1 MRNFPVLLF
10 SSLLL
15 CAGCTTNDDV
25 IGSIDSPNVVFILA
39 DDLGY
44 SDLACMGSTFY
55 ETPNLDRLAAMGAS
69 FTNGYANCQ
78 VCSPSRASIMT
89 GQFTTGHGITDWI
102 GAATGEDWRK
112 ANRHNKLL
120 PPDYIRS
127 LPDSLTVMPEAF
139 RQAGYRTFF
148 AGKWHL
154 GDEGSWPT
162 DHGFE
167 VNVGGWDRGSPIG
180 GYFDPYTNPNLPNE
194 APGENLS
201 ERLAEETAEFIAA
214 NQDTNFFAYLSFYAV
229 HGPIQSTRDKW
240 EKYRKKALAKGIDS
254 TGFSMERVLPY
265 KLHQDHPVY
274 AGLVEQMDD
283 AVGIVL
289 DQLEASGLMEN
300 TIIVF
305 TSDNGGVV
313 SGDGYATNLAPL
325 RGGKG
330 YQWEGGIK
338 VPFLLYAPG
347 QTTAGSKPADLVTG
361 ADLYPTLLDLA
372 GLPRQVEVH
381 KDGISLAPTLSG
393 ASLPKRDL
401 IWHYPH
407 YGNQGGEPSSILRR
421 GDYKLIFYYEGRRAE
436 LYHLPSDPGERKD
449 ISKANEGMT
458 QDLQTALFAHL
469 KARKAKKA
477 KPDPKY
483 DRSKRA
489 EVLARYHAELLPRLE
504 ARRKARYRADWQP
517 NEDWWGSE
525 VTKD

>member
-1 MRNFPVLLF
+1 MRYFAP
-10 SSLLL
+10 SLLL
-15 CAGCTTNDDV
+15 LLLLVSCSSDQN
-25 IGSIDSPNVVFILA
+25 SRNPNLPPNVVFILA

-55 ETPNLDRLAAMGAS
+55 ETPNLDRLAAMGAT

-102 GAATGEDWRK
+102 GAASGTNWRE

-120 PPDYIRS
+120 PPDYVRA
-127 LPDSLTVMPEAF
+127 LPDSLTTMPEAF

-167 VNVGGWDRGSPIG
+167 INVGGWDRGSPIG
-180 GYFDPYTNPNLPNE
+180 GYFDPYQNPNLPNE
-194 APGENLS
+194 QPGQNLS
-201 ERLAEETAEFIAA
+201 ARLAEETADFISASR
-214 NQDTNFFAYLSFYAV
+214 DTNFFAYLSFYAV
-229 HGPIQSTRDKW
+229 HGPIQSTREKW
-240 EKYRKKALAKGIDS
+240 EKYRQKALAQGIDS
-254 TGFSMERVLPY
+254 TGFTMERILPY
-265 KLHQDHPVY
+265 KLYQDHPVY

-289 DQLEASGLMEN
+289 DQLEALDLLDN

-347 QTTAGSKPADLVTG
+347 QTTAGSKPTGVVTG
-361 ADLYPTLLDLA
+361 ADLYPTLLDLT
-372 GLPRQVEVH
+372 GLPSQEKVH
-381 KDGISLAPTLSG
+381 TDGISLTPAFSG
-393 ASLPKRDL
+393 ASLPERDL

-407 YGNQGGEPSSILRR
+407 YGNQGGEPSSIIRR
-421 GDYKLIFYYEGRRAE
+421 GNHKLIFYHEGQRVE
-436 LYHLPSDPGERKD
+436 LYHLPTDPGEQQN
-449 ISKANEGMT
+449 IS
-458 QDLQTALFAHL
+458 QDNVPLTEELLTDLLQHL
-469 KARKAKKA
+469 RERKALGPA
-477 KPDPKY
+477 PDPEY
-483 DRSKRA
+483 DATKRA
-489 EVLARYHAELLPRLE
+489 EVLARYREAVLPNLE

-517 NEDWWGSE
+517 NPDWWGSQG
-525 VTKD
+525 TRD